1 MPAREKLAL
10 LRARLCSEQ
19 SRKMVEMKL
28 LADLENRCAH
38 SGSVGMRREMNQEI
52 ESDVSALPCVK

>member
-1 MPAREKLAL
+1 MPARQKLAL
-10 LRARLCSEQ
+10 LHARLCSTQ

-38 SGSVGMRREMNQEI
+38 SGSVGI
-52 ESDVSALPCVK
+52 EG